1 MAITELRNGEENGY
15 KVEFVKSLP
24 KDKTIIAL
32 HSNTATAFLVAKA
45 NNYEWDKELVLYP
58 ITDFEKTSE
67 IKYMKESELLND
79 NSEFEILALNTLND
93 IKEIKSAWAYS

>member
-1 MAITELRNGEENGY
+1 MAITEIRNGKENGY
-15 KVEFVKSLP
+15 KVQFVESLP

-45 NNYEWDKELVLYP
+45 NNYEWDKGLDLYP

-67 IKYMKESELLND
+67 IKHTKESELLND
-79 NSEFEILALNTLND
+79 NEFKILALNTLND

>member
-1 MAITELRNGEENGY
+1 MAITEIRNGKENGY

-32 HSNTATAFLVAKA
+32 HSNTATAFLVTKGS
-45 NNYEWDKELVLYP
+45 NYERDKGLDLHP

-67 IKYMKESELLND
+67 IKYMGESELLND
-79 NSEFEILALNTLND
+79 SEFKILALNTLND

>member
-1 MAITELRNGEENGY
+1 MTITELRNGKENGY
-15 KVEFVKSLP
+15 KVQFVESLP

-32 HSNTATAFLVAKA
+32 HSNTAKAFLVTKA
-45 NNYEWDKELVLYP
+45 SNYEWDKGLDLYP

-67 IKYMKESELLND
+67 IKRTKESELLN
-79 NSEFEILALNTLND
+79 NSEFKVLAINTLSD

>member
-1 MAITELRNGEENGY
+1 MAITEIRNGKENGY
-15 KVEFVKSLP
+15 KVQFVESLP

-32 HSNTATAFLVAKA
+32 HSNTTTAFLVVKA
-45 NNYEWDKELVLYP
+45 NNYEWDKGLDLYP
-58 ITDFEKTSE
+58 ITGFEKTSE

-79 NSEFEILALNTLND
+79 SEFEILALNTLND

>member
-1 MAITELRNGEENGY
+1 MSITEIRNGKENGY
-15 KVEFVKSLP
+15 KVQFVESLP

-32 HSNTATAFLVAKA
+32 HSNTVTAFLVVKTS
-45 NNYEWDKELVLYP
+45 NYEWDKELVLYP

-79 NSEFEILALNTLND
+79 SEFKILALNTLND

>member
-1 MAITELRNGEENGY
+1 MSITELRNGEENGY

-32 HSNTATAFLVAKA
+32 HSNTATAFLVTKP
-45 NNYEWDKELVLYP
+45 NNYESDKGLELHP

-67 IKYMKESELLND
+67 TKHMAESELLND
-79 NSEFEILALNTLND
+79 SEFKVLALNTLGD
-93 IKEIKSAWAYS
+93 IKEIKSAWVYS